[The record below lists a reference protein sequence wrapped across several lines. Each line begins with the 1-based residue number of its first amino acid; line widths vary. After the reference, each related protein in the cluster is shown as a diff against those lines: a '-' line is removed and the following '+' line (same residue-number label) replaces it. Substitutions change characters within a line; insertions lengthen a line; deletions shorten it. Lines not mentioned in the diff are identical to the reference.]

1 MIVHDL
7 SPEAVRRMVQVD
19 LATADEEPP
28 SPIGTFDFNGC
39 TAGIAAF
46 TGRGPW
52 ERHNAADELL
62 LVLRGDVRL
71 TVLMHDGKVE
81 RDLTAGDL
89 VVVPR
94 ACWHGS
100 EAPSGVTFLFLTPA
114 SGNEYS
120 MSAPDPL
127 DART

>member
-7 SPEAVRRMVQVD
+7 SPDAVRQMVQVD
-19 LATADEEPP
+19 LASVNDEPP

-46 TGRGPW
+46 VGRGPW
-52 ERHNAADELL
+52 ERHSAGDELL
-62 LVLRGDVRL
+62 FILRGEMHL
-71 TVLMHDGKVE
+71 TVLAAEGRVE
-81 RDLTAGDL
+81 RDLSAGEL

-100 EAPSGVTFLFLTPA
+100 EARTGVTFLFLTPA
-114 SGNEYS
+114 SGNEHS
-120 MSAPDPL
+120 MTAP
-127 DART
+127 AAEAHS